1 MSPDPYFPEALMW
14 LRARS
19 KTALC
24 LSVVSFLFTPA
35 IAKHQEATAI
45 RLPAHRVAVEHLT
58 CDRSVID
65 SISYEMA
72 TVGQAQT
79 LLSHSTVDNLNG
91 DIPSTKRQP
100 VVRPCRSSR

>member
-1 MSPDPYFPEALMW
+1 MW

-35 IAKHQEATAI
+35 IAKHQETTAV

-65 SISYEMA
+65 PSSFKMA
-72 TVGQAQT
+72 TGGQAQT
-79 LLSHSTVDNLNG
+79 LLSDNMPG
-91 DIPSTKRQP
+91 DLKDDIQEMCGSQNR
-100 VVRPCRSSR
+100 RR

>member
-1 MSPDPYFPEALMW
+1 MW

-35 IAKHQEATAI
+35 IAKHQETTAV

-65 SISYEMA
+65 PGETGVVKFLA
-72 TVGQAQT
+72 ERNPDFDPEWDDETDAGLQP
-79 LLSHSTVDNLNG
+79 
-91 DIPSTKRQP
+91 PS
-100 VVRPCRSSR
+100 VRPDCALRRAGRPHQAHVDR